1 MKHWTRILAIAIAC
15 LLRSLPAQAELKV
28 VASIVPVHSIVA
40 AVMGDRGQP
49 ELLLSG
55 RLSEHAASFTPS
67 QIAGLGKADLVFM
80 VGGGLERKLGQLS
93 GSEAVNG
100 KVFVALAMAPGIK
113 THPVREGGG
122 WEEDDHDAHDDH
134 DDEAE
139 SLHVD
144 PHVWL
149 DPDNA
154 RAMADAVAAA
164 LSQADPAN
172 AATYA
177 ANAEGLTASLDA
189 LSGEIDATLAG
200 VKDRP
205 YIVFHDAYQYFERR
219 FGLNAVGSIAD
230 VSAAAPSAQRLRDIR
245 GKIKETGAVCAF
257 REPQFDEKFVATAI
271 EDSAAKSGVLD
282 PLGADL
288 QPGAGAYKQLLGNL
302 AQSLASCLAG

>member
-1 MKHWTRILAIAIAC
+1 MNHWIRLLAVAIAC
-15 LLRSLPAQAELKV
+15 FLGSLPARAELKV
-28 VASIVPVHSIVA
+28 VASIVPAHSIVA
-40 AVMGDRGQP
+40 AVIGDLGRP

-67 QIAGLGKADLVFM
+67 QIADLGKADLVFM

-100 KVFVALAMAPGIK
+100 KVFVELAMAPGIK
-113 THPVREGGG
+113 THPIREGGG
-122 WEEDDHDAHDDH
+122 WEKDEHDHEDH
-134 DDEAE
+134 DDVGE
-139 SLHVD
+139 SLPVD

-154 RAMADAVAAA
+154 KAMADAVAAT

-177 ANAEGLTASLDA
+177 ANAAAFAASLDA
-189 LSGEIDATLAG
+189 LSAEVEATLAG
-200 VKDRP
+200 VKDKP
-205 YIVFHDAYQYFERR
+205 YIVFHDAYQYFEKR

-230 VSAAAPSAQRLRDIR
+230 FSAAAPSAQRLQEIR
-245 GKIKETGAVCAF
+245 GRIAETGAVCAF

-271 EDSAAKSGVLD
+271 EGSAAKSGILD

-288 QPGAGAYKQLLGNL
+288 APGAQAYPQLLLNL
-302 AQSLASCLAG
+302 AQSLVSCLAG